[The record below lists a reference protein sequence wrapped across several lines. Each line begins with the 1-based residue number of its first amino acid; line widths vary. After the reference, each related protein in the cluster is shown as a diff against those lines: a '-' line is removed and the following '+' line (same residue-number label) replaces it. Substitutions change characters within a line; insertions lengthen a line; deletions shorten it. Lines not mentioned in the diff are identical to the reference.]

1 MHLGIARASRRQ
13 AIAGLIALLAGAAL
27 PARAHA
33 EVFTPPRGSELRA
46 DILDA
51 LRPTVADEI
60 GGAIEFV
67 VSSLRVQGNW
77 AYASVRPQRPNGLP
91 IDWSTTKFRREW
103 DEGVMSDDVLALLR
117 RDAGGWRVVEYVI
130 GPTDVYWEN
139 WIEPNRVQRRL
150 FTDE

>member
-1 MHLGIARASRRQ
+1 MIQRHRVAAELALTAPARRRKRDDRISQPVANLTARDTRRKECSIEKSEEPKMRDVARPDMHLGIAPASRRQ
-13 AIAGLIALLAGAAL
+13 AIAGLIALLAGATL

-77 AYASVRPQRPNGLP
+77 AYASVRP
-91 IDWSTTKFRREW
+91 
-103 DEGVMSDDVLALLR
+103 
-117 RDAGGWRVVEYVI
+117 
-130 GPTDVYWEN
+130 
-139 WIEPNRVQRRL
+139 
-150 FTDE
+150 